1 VDAALGAGKNDA
13 VQSGSDKNERRKAA
27 IALSSVLVTFT
38 ALVLPTV
45 GGGVGSWDSH
55 KIQVAVRALLD
66 RGLVMLSRPPGH
78 PTTEFYLFGGL
89 GRLLEKT
96 GFGTFNVTIFL
107 TLQWAV
113 AVALGGVFYGWLR
126 RSGIAPLRAAL
137 AVFALMFS
145 PQFLDQAVN
154 GEEILFGMLFVWGAL
169 FILARDPEMPLR
181 GRRMAAAVGLFALAI
196 GCRAEYVLCAAIF
209 LPLALIQRG
218 VRAWRAWLLTAAGAA
233 LAVAL
238 VWLPVL
244 PVIWRDGSRAGDVAD
259 ILGAP
264 VLLIWGYKVLF
275 HSFGFP
281 VSLVFAVSGLL
292 ALGGLVA
299 AIRARR
305 TCEWTVL
312 GAVLV
317 VAVFLGLFLFQP
329 GKPAYV
335 LVCLPFLLWLTARR
349 HVGWLLTVGVLTAIG
364 ACVGLDIFKERRLV
378 APHFVAGAYRAAL
391 DGKPVSQRGYLEALS
406 KIEVARK
413 SAIVG
418 DAWSWVYEYH
428 LERGTWR
435 GAAKDFGRRRG
446 RAYVPAGGVERVL
459 LPREVTFVP
468 GVLRRFHE
476 EGYEIVMDRT
486 LWRTIYARY
495 ELVAPTQDRVML
507 GDIPMRLVPVVAEE

>member
-1 VDAALGAGKNDA
+1 MKAATALGA
-13 VQSGSDKNERRKAA
+13 
-27 IALSSVLVTFT
+27 VLATFS

-66 RGLVMLSRPPGH
+66 RGVVMLSRPPGH

-89 GRLLEKT
+89 GRLLEKA
-96 GFGTFNVTIFL
+96 GVGTFNVTVFL

-113 AVALGGVFYGWLR
+113 AVALGSVFYGWLR
-126 RSGIAPLRAAL
+126 RSGVSATRATL

-145 PQFLDQAVN
+145 PQFLDQTVN

-169 FILARDPEMPLR
+169 YVLAGEATVRLS
-181 GRRMAAAVGLFALAI
+181 GRRIAAAVGLFALAI
-196 GCRAEYVLCAAIF
+196 GCRAELVLCAALF

-218 VRAWRAWLLTAAGAA
+218 VREVRVWLLTALGTV
-233 LAVAL
+233 LAVVL

-244 PVIWRDGSRAGDVAD
+244 PVIWRDGPRAGDVAD

-281 VSLVFAVSGLL
+281 VSLVLAGSGLL
-292 ALGGLVA
+292 AFGGLVA

-305 TCEWTVL
+305 ACDWSVL

-349 HVGWLLTVGVLTAIG
+349 HLGWLLVVAMLTAIG
-364 ACVGLDIFKERRLV
+364 ACVGVDIFRERRLV
-378 APHFVAGAYRAAL
+378 APHFVAGAYRAAVA
-391 DGKPVSQRGYLEALS
+391 GKPASQKNYLRALCQV
-406 KIEVARK
+406 EVTRK
-413 SAIVG
+413 SAIIG

-428 LERGTWR
+428 LERGTWL
-435 GAAKDFGRRRG
+435 GEANEFGRPRG
-446 RAYVPAGGVERVL
+446 RVYVPAGGGERVL
-459 LPREVTFVP
+459 LPREATFRP
-468 GVLRRFHE
+468 KLLRQFHA

-486 LWRTIYARY
+486 LWRTLYARY
-495 ELVAPTQDRVML
+495 DLAVPTQDRAMI
-507 GDIPMRLVPVVAEE
+507 GDIPVRLVSVETRE